1 MEIQETK
8 VVDLSANIK
17 KKIYN
22 EFHAMLYKE
31 FNQTVCDINHIF
43 GYEDEHLF
51 EVLEEAYDKGGPN
64 KMRQEIGYTIKS
76 LKLDMSFYI

>member
-31 FNQTVCDINHIF
+31 FNQTVCDINYIF
-43 GYEDEHLF
+43 DYENEHLF
-51 EVLEEAYDKGGPN
+51 EVLEEAFDEGGPI
-64 KMRQEIGYTIKS
+64 KMRQEIDYTIQSFKS
-76 LKLDMSFYI
+76 EFSK

>member
-8 VVDLSANIK
+8 VFDLSANIK

-31 FNQTVCDINHIF
+31 FN
-43 GYEDEHLF
+43 
-51 EVLEEAYDKGGPN
+51 
-64 KMRQEIGYTIKS
+64 
-76 LKLDMSFYI
+76 